1 MFLFEHFRVAKNTG
15 YHTKLMTE
23 PDPINDR
30 FLPTLTISDSNWI
43 LILRKT
49 PFRVAQH
56 DIISTS
62 W

>member
-30 FLPTLTISDSNWI
+30 FFTNTDYK
-43 LILRKT
+43 R
-49 PFRVAQH
+49 Q
-56 DIISTS
+56 
-62 W
+62 